1 MSMGKPGK
9 VSGGIVDLS
18 GNNFGEAIGWI
29 VIAGRGAGDFLV
41 QRIRPSKK
49 SAIRLAEK
57 LRVKFPAVEIYRV
70 ATNVEIDQS
79 GEPVLYSPTATHE
92 NI

>member
-1 MSMGKPGK
+1 MSIGKPGK

-18 GNNFGEAIGWI
+18 GDNFGEVIGWI

-49 SAIRLAEK
+49 SATRLAEK
-57 LRVKFPAVEIYRV
+57 LRVKFPAVEIYRI
-70 ATNVEIDQS
+70 ATNVEIGDS
-79 GEPVLYSPTATHE
+79 GEPILYSPTAMYE